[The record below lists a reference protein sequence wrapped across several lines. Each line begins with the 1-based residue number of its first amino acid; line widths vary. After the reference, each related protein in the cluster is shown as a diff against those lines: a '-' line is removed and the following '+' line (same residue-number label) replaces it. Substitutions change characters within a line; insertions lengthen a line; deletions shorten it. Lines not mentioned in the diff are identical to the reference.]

1 MANDKDFILKNAIE
15 IGGSTKVTIGDA
27 PASGSKVVS
36 YDLSV
41 AAYDNK
47 SFSVSGQETSPI
59 GVNLSLDGTKMFVLG
74 FTGDDINLYNLSTA
88 FDLSTA
94 VSTSTAFSIGSQ
106 DNTPWAFDFKPDGT
120 SIYMVGSQYN
130 TVFQYNCTS
139 AFDIGT
145 ASYANKSFNV
155 STQASSARGLTFK
168 PDGTKMY
175 VLDNGGD
182 DIYQYS
188 LSTAWD
194 VSTASYDSV
203 SFNVTSE
210 ATSPYGITFN
220 ADGTELF
227 LTAHTTGAVYRYTLT
242 TAYDISTAS
251 YSSIFFNI
259 SSETTTPT
267 DVFFADSGQ
276 KMYINSYGN
285 DTIYQYSTGS
295 TLATATFDTSTG
307 NYFTHTPSADA
318 EYGFS
323 NAGDVQTFQLEVT
336 GNQSVVPYSV
346 AGTATTGSTYATT
359 QGNSA
364 GSIGLF
370 VKPDGT
376 KMYHSDYVTGTVYQ
390 HSLSTAWDL
399 STASYDGSSSDLSLS
414 GQSISYPNS
423 IFFKPDGSR
432 LYVAAQTT
440 NYIYEYALST
450 AWDLSSASY
459 SQRSSSFSSQTSNS
473 GPHTLAFKSDGTKL
487 YISQTSSRIVYQYTL
502 STPWDTTTR
511 VYDSVSFSY
520 TLFAPGSTYIYFK
533 SDGTKLYLNGS
544 NNASLYEVDL
554 STAWDL
560 STATYNSVSHTYAD
574 GFSSNISIKP
584 DGTKFFSITYSPA
597 SLMREYSMTAS
608 TPITIT
614 WDADI
619 QWAGGTAPDSPAAN
633 EKDIYTITTDDGG
646 TTYVGVQSGDN
657 FS

>member
-27 PASGSKVVS
+27 PASGSVTVG

-47 SFSVSGQETSPI
+47 SFSVSGQEATPI

-106 DNTPWAFDFKPDGT
+106 DNTPFAFDFKPDGT

-227 LTAHTTGAVYRYTLT
+227 LTAHTIGAVYRYTLT

-276 KMYINSYGN
+276 KMYINSYGD

-295 TLATATFDTSTG
+295 TTTTATFDTSTG

-323 NAGDVQTFQLEVT
+323 NTGAVQTFQLEVT
-336 GNQSVVPYSV
+336 GAVNGYELSGAAYDSVSFGVGGQETNPH
-346 AGTATTGSTYATT
+346 
-359 QGNSA
+359 
-364 GSIGLF
+364 GLF
-370 VKPDGT
+370 LKPDGTKLYITGYNGDSVDEYDLSTAWDISSASASQVFYVGSQDTVPTDVFFKSDGTKMYICGYNDQDINEYSLSTAWDISTASYLQNFSISSQDTLVTGVFFKPDGT
-376 KMYHSDYVTGTVYQ
+376 KMYIAGDTNNSVFQYGLT
-390 HSLSTAWDL
+390 TAWDI
-399 STASYDGSSSDLSLS
+399 STASYESKSVASQGTAPQQLSF
-414 GQSISYPNS
+414 N
-423 IFFKPDGSR
+423 
-432 LYVAAQTT
+432 
-440 NYIYEYALST
+440 N
-450 AWDLSSASY
+450 
-459 SQRSSSFSSQTSNS
+459 
-473 GPHTLAFKSDGTKL
+473 DGTKL
-487 YISQTSSRIVYQYTL
+487 LILDSSGTDSVYQY
-502 STPWDTTTR
+502 SC
-511 VYDSVSFSY
+511 
-520 TLFAPGSTYIYFK
+520 
-533 SDGTKLYLNGS
+533 
-544 NNASLYEVDL
+544 
-554 STAWDL
+554 STAYDV
-560 STATYNSVSHTYAD
+560 STATYNSVSFAVNSQDTTPTGLFFKDD
-574 GFSSNISIKP
+574 GMKMYVLGDVSNTIYQ
-584 DGTKFFSITYSPA
+584 YSTGSA
-597 SLMREYSMTAS
+597 
-608 TPITIT
+608 ITIT

-633 EKDIYTITTDDGG
+633 EKDLYTITTDDGG